1 LQYPSLFPTI
11 DEIVDESTPILSHQR
26 ENRIYPSQEILIKK
40 IERPSNLAEIS
51 RGAIHLFQSESLNP
65 KGNNMD
71 SAVRVKEFSGALEK
85 PFKYELIPLYFEEKY
100 KVKQ

>member
-1 LQYPSLFPTI
+1 MSNCITI
-11 DEIVDESTPILSHQR
+11 V
-26 ENRIYPSQEILIKK
+26 NKSQEILIKK
-40 IERPSNLAEIS
+40 ELRVHIAEIS